1 MANEKKKSAPHDLQ
15 QTNGSFILC
24 GVVSGTEKEN
34 FYRET
39 KTKTD
44 KPFRSVSFGVE
55 FDKDKREYVSLGGMQ
70 RDQVVFSKRETI
82 NGQTKTV
89 TEKVNWKDRFTFKKE
104 GYSLLGVHLGLTK
117 IKDSN
122 GKEVN
127 EKKIVVEFDACNEI
141 GTHLKDG
148 SSVFVRGKTE
158 FSTYQDKHYT
168 KFVPQ
173 QISLC
178 SRDIDFEDEKFEPNA
193 RFTQTIIFMGIEK
206 SADTEGKFIIS
217 GRVVGY
223 NSIEDVEFVTY
234 NSKLARTLKKAL
246 DPYNAI
252 EIFGNI
258 SVTSNAEEVEEDDEW
273 GESNKMERN
282 NSPFIRELVVTGANK
297 DSIDKTLYSEES
309 VESAIAKL
317 NAKANAEKEFDSNDD
332 DWGSVDTNNS
342 SDDDDEWG

>member
-15 QTNGSFILC
+15 QTNGLFTLC
-24 GVVSGTEKEN
+24 GIVSGTDKEN
-34 FYRET
+34 FYKET
-39 KTKTD
+39 KTRND
-44 KPFRSVSFGVE
+44 KPFRSITFGVE
-55 FDKDKREYVSLGGMQ
+55 FDKDKKEYVSLNGMQ
-70 RDQVVFSKRETI
+70 RDQVVFTKRETV
-82 NGQTKTV
+82 NGQTKSV

-117 IKDSN
+117 TTDNN

-127 EKKIVVEFDACNEI
+127 EKKVAVEFDACNEI
-141 GTHLKDG
+141 GIHLKDG
-148 SSVFVRGKTE
+148 SSVFVRGKIE

-178 SRDIDFEDEKFEPNA
+178 SKDIDFEDEKFESNA

-217 GRVVGY
+217 GKVVGY

-234 NSKLARTLKKAL
+234 NSKLAKTLKKAL
-246 DPYNAI
+246 KSYNAI
-252 EIFGNI
+252 EIYGNI
-258 SVTSNAEEVEEDDEW
+258 SVTSNVEEVEEDDEW

-282 NSPFIRELVVTGANK
+282 NSPFVRELVVTGANK

-309 VESAIAKL
+309 VETAIAKL
-317 NAKANAEKEFDSNDD
+317 NAKANAEKEFDSSD
-332 DWGSVDTNNS
+332 DWGSVNTDS
-342 SDDDDEWG
+342 GSDDDDEWG

>member
-15 QTNGSFILC
+15 QTNGLFTLC
-24 GVVSGTEKEN
+24 GIVSGTDKEN
-34 FYRET
+34 FYKET
-39 KTKTD
+39 KTKND
-44 KPFRSVSFGVE
+44 KPFRSVTFGVE
-55 FDKDKREYVSLGGMQ
+55 FDKDKREYVSLNGMQ
-70 RDQVVFSKRETI
+70 RDQVVFIKRETV
-82 NGQTKTV
+82 NGQSKTV
-89 TEKVNWKDRFTFKKE
+89 TEKVDWKDRFAFRKE
-104 GYSLLGVHLGLTK
+104 GFSLLGVHLGLTK
-117 IKDSN
+117 TTDKN

-127 EKKIVVEFDACNEI
+127 DKKIAVEYDACNEI

-148 SSVFVRGKTE
+148 SSVFVRGKVE

-178 SRDIDFEDEKFEPNA
+178 SKDIDFDDEKFESNA

-217 GRVVGY
+217 GKVVGY

-234 NSKLARTLKKAL
+234 NAKLARTLKKTL
-246 DPYNAI
+246 DPYNAV
-252 EIFGNI
+252 EIYGNI
-258 SVTSNAEEVEEDDEW
+258 SVTSNVEEVEEDDEW

-297 DSIDKTLYSEES
+297 ESVDKTLYSEES

-317 NAKANAEKEFDSNDD
+317 HAKANAEKEFDSDD
-332 DWGSVDTNNS
+332 DWGSVNTS
-342 SDDDDEWG
+342 SGSDDDDEWG

>member
-15 QTNGSFILC
+15 QTNGLFTLC
-24 GVVSGTEKEN
+24 GIVSGTDKEN
-34 FYRET
+34 FYKET
-39 KTKTD
+39 KTRND
-44 KPFRSVSFGVE
+44 KPFRSVTFGVE
-55 FDKDKREYVSLGGMQ
+55 FDKDKKEYVSLNGMQ
-70 RDQVVFSKRETI
+70 RDQVVFKKRETI
-82 NGQTKTV
+82 NGQTKSV

-104 GYSLLGVHLGLTK
+104 GYSLIGVHLGLTK
-117 IKDSN
+117 TTDNN

-127 EKKIVVEFDACNEI
+127 EKKVAVEFDACNEI

-148 SSVFVRGKTE
+148 SSVFVRGKIE
-158 FSTYQDKHYT
+158 FSTYLDKHYT

-178 SRDIDFEDEKFEPNA
+178 SKDIDFEDEKFESNA

-217 GRVVGY
+217 GKVVGY

-234 NSKLARTLKKAL
+234 NSKLAKTLNKAL
-246 DPYNAI
+246 KPYNAI
-252 EIFGNI
+252 EIYGNI

-282 NSPFIRELVVTGANK
+282 NSLFVRELVVTGANK

-309 VESAIAKL
+309 VETAIAKL
-317 NAKANAEKEFDSNDD
+317 NAKANAEKEFDSSE
-332 DWGSVDTNNS
+332 DWGSVNTDS
-342 SDDDDEWG
+342 GSDDDDEWG

>member
-1 MANEKKKSAPHDLQ
+1 MANEKKKNAPHDLQ
-15 QTNGSFILC
+15 QTNGSFVMC

-44 KPFRSVSFGVE
+44 KPFRSVTFGVE
-55 FDKDKREYVSLGGMQ
+55 FNRDKREYVSLSGMQ
-70 RDQVVFSKRETI
+70 RDNVCFSKRETI
-82 NGQTKTV
+82 NGQTKTT
-89 TEKVNWKDRFTFKKE
+89 TEKVSWKDRFTFKKE
-104 GYSLLGVHLGLTK
+104 GFSLLGVHLGLTK

-122 GKEVN
+122 GKEIN
-127 EKKIVVEFDACNEI
+127 EKKIAVEFDACNEI
-141 GTHLKDG
+141 STHLKDG

-158 FSTYQDKHYT
+158 FSTYQGKHYT

-178 SRDIDFEDEKFEPNA
+178 SKDIDFDDEKFEPSA
-193 RFTQTIIFMGIEK
+193 MFTQTIIFMEIEK

-217 GRVVGY
+217 GKVVGY

-234 NSKLARTLKKAL
+234 NSKLAKTLKKSL
-246 DPYNAI
+246 NPYNAI
-252 EIFGNI
+252 EIYGNI
-258 SVTSNAEEVEEDDEW
+258 SVTSNAKEVEEDDEW

-282 NSPFIRELVVTGANK
+282 NSPFVRELVVTGANK
-297 DSIDKTLYSEES
+297 ESIDKTLYSEES
-309 VESAIAKL
+309 VEAAIAKL
-317 NAKANAEKEFDSNDD
+317 NSKANAEKEFDSDD
-332 DWGSVDTNNS
+332 DWDFVNTSDS

>member
-1 MANEKKKSAPHDLQ
+1 MANEKKKSTPHDLQ
-15 QTNGSFILC
+15 QTNGTFILC

-44 KPFRSVSFGVE
+44 KPFRSVTFGVE
-55 FDKDKREYVSLGGMQ
+55 FDKDKREYVSLSGMQ
-70 RDQVVFSKRETI
+70 REQVVFSKRETT

-117 IKDSN
+117 TKDSN
-122 GKEVN
+122 GKETN
-127 EKKIVVEFDACNEI
+127 EKKIAVEFDACNEI

-178 SRDIDFEDEKFEPNA
+178 SKDIDFDDEKFEPNA

-217 GRVVGY
+217 GKVVGY
-223 NSIEDVEFVTY
+223 NSIEDVELVTY
-234 NSKLARTLKKAL
+234 NSKLAKTLKKAL
-246 DPYNAI
+246 KPYNAI
-252 EIFGNI
+252 EVFGNI
-258 SVTSNAEEVEEDDEW
+258 SVTSSVEEVEEDDEW

-317 NAKANAEKEFDSNDD
+317 NAKANAENEFDSND
-332 DWGSVDTNNS
+332 DWGSVDTSSS

>member
-15 QTNGSFILC
+15 QTNGLFTLC
-24 GVVSGTEKEN
+24 GIVSGTDKEN
-34 FYRET
+34 FYKEA
-39 KTKTD
+39 KTKND
-44 KPFRSVSFGVE
+44 KPFRSVTFGVE
-55 FDKDKREYVSLGGMQ
+55 FDKDKKEYVSLNGMQ
-70 RDQVVFSKRETI
+70 RDQVVFTKRETV
-82 NGQTKTV
+82 NGQTKSV

-117 IKDSN
+117 TTDNN

-127 EKKIVVEFDACNEI
+127 EKKVAVEFDACNEI

-148 SSVFVRGKTE
+148 SSVFVRGKIE

-178 SRDIDFEDEKFEPNA
+178 SKDIDFEDEKFESNA

-217 GRVVGY
+217 GKVIGY

-234 NSKLARTLKKAL
+234 NSKLAKTLKKAL
-246 DPYNAI
+246 KPYNAI
-252 EIFGNI
+252 EIYGNI

-282 NSPFIRELVVTGANK
+282 NSPFVRELVVTGANK

-309 VESAIAKL
+309 VETAIAKL
-317 NAKANAEKEFDSNDD
+317 NAKANAEKEFDSGD
-332 DWGSVDTNNS
+332 DWGSVNTDS
-342 SDDDDEWG
+342 GSDDDDEWG

>member
-15 QTNGSFILC
+15 QTNGLFTLC
-24 GVVSGTEKEN
+24 GIVSGTDKEN
-34 FYRET
+34 FYKET
-39 KTKTD
+39 KTTND
-44 KPFRSVSFGVE
+44 KSFRRVTFGVE
-55 FDKDKREYVSLGGMQ
+55 FDKDKKEYVSLNGMQ
-70 RDQVVFSKRETI
+70 RDQVVFMKRETV
-82 NGQTKTV
+82 NGQTKSV
-89 TEKVNWKDRFTFKKE
+89 IEKVNWKDRFTFKKE
-104 GYSLLGVHLGLTK
+104 GYSLLGVHLGLSKTT
-117 IKDSN
+117 DNN

-127 EKKIVVEFDACNEI
+127 EKKVAVEFDACNEI

-148 SSVFVRGKTE
+148 SSVFVRGKIE

-178 SRDIDFEDEKFEPNA
+178 SKDIDFEDEKFESNA

-217 GRVVGY
+217 GKVVGY
-223 NSIEDVEFVTY
+223 SCIEDVEFVTY
-234 NSKLARTLKKAL
+234 NSKLAKTLKKAL
-246 DPYNAI
+246 KPYNAI
-252 EIFGNI
+252 EIYGNI

-282 NSPFIRELVVTGANK
+282 NSPFVRELVVTGANK

-309 VESAIAKL
+309 VETAIAKL
-317 NAKANAEKEFDSNDD
+317 NAKANAEKEFDSSD
-332 DWGSVDTNNS
+332 DWGSVNADS
-342 SDDDDEWG
+342 GSDDDDEWG